1 MDSISSILIQAFKK
15 EMVFSLDELS
25 IEYSEYFFKKF
36 VDVRNYQETIQ
47 KFVLYG
53 KSNKLVTLVNYTSN
67 FLRNVVPTN

>member
-1 MDSISSILIQAFKK
+1 
-15 EMVFSLDELS
+15 MVFSLDELS